1 MELLIKRDALI
12 SEALD

>member
-12 SEALD
+12 SETLD